1 VNRPARN
8 ATFLFAGEAASRVL
22 GFLTTAVLARR
33 LGLDGFGQIGF
44 AAAILS
50 YGLVCT
56 DFGLLTL
63 GTRSVARDRS
73 ATSRMTGSVLAVRL
87 VLALAVVVLI
97 ALFAQVIP
105 KPPLVKRLLVMYALG
120 AVTQSLLLE
129 WVFIGTESMVY
140 VALSRILTNSAYFAL
155 TFFLVRDPGRI
166 LFVPASFVGAGL
178 LGALLLFVFYVPRFG
193 WPVPVP
199 GAVGWIGLLKQAW
212 PIGAASVLSQL
223 HVNFGLVGMGLLR
236 SDAETGIYASAYRLV
251 FFLMTLDRVF
261 YTVFLPVVSR
271 FIATQRERMPEL
283 TGTAVRLILAFA
295 LPLCA
300 GLVIF
305 ARPVT
310 GLVFGHD
317 YFPAA
322 PALRILTWFLLLS
335 MLNSLTGYTL
345 VAAGQERR
353 FMRNI
358 AAGAGLSL
366 LLNVAGILVLG
377 GSGAAAATVA
387 GEASIA
393 VLMARDFLRVVRPR
407 FELRTAA
414 PVFAACTMSFV
425 SVLLLKAGLLP
436 SLAGGAVAYVALLL
450 AMKGVTP
457 KDFGLVRNP

>member
-33 LGLDGFGQIGF
+33 LGLDGFGQMGF

-97 ALFAQVIP
+97 ALFAHLIP
-105 KPPLVKRLLVMYALG
+105 KPLLVKRLLVIYALG

-129 WVFIGTESMVY
+129 WVFIGTESMAY
-140 VALSRILTNSAYFAL
+140 VALSRILTNSAYFTL
-155 TFFLVRDPGRI
+155 TFFLVRGPGRI

-178 LGALLLFVFYVPRFG
+178 LGALLLLVFYVPRFG

-199 GAVGWIGLLKQAW
+199 GAAGWGLLKQAW

-236 SDAETGIYASAYRLV
+236 SDAETGTYASAYRLV

-271 FIATQRERMPEL
+271 FLATQRERMPEL

-305 ARPVT
+305 ARPIT
-310 GLVFGHD
+310 GLVFGPD
-317 YFPAA
+317 YLPAV

-345 VAAGQERR
+345 VAAGQEHR

-358 AAGAGLSL
+358 ATGAGLSL
-366 LLNVAGILVLG
+366 LLNVAGILALG
-377 GSGAAAATVA
+377 GTGAAAATVA

-414 PVFAACTMSFV
+414 PVLAACAMSFV
-425 SVLLLKAGLLP
+425 SVLLVKTGLLP
-436 SLAGGAVAYVALLL
+436 ALAGGAVAYVALLL
-450 AMKGVTP
+450 AMRGVTP